1 MVLLQLRGVAKYL
14 KFKLLQLE
22 DSNADIATPE
32 GLEELPPVADDIIII
47 VCGGGG
53 GFVLGN
59 CGAVG
64 GTTISSSMVHT
75 RSSMGNLK
83 FISFAWASTL
93 SLVLLLGFSG
103 SEAILS

>member
-1 MVLLQLRGVAKYL
+1 MILPQLRGVAKYL

-47 VCGGGG
+47 VCGG

-103 SEAILS
+103 SDAILS